1 MLSKRLHGGP
11 GSEELRQLIAPALK
25 VSFFSKKKKTKNCHK
40 CFCQAYLVEGGVLPE
55 SETSTPSDDDPW
67 SEVWDKLD
75 AAIKKTFGRALNVD
89 DVERAKSTAGGWE
102 GEHL

>member
-1 MLSKRLHGGP
+1 M
-11 GSEELRQLIAPALK
+11 
-25 VSFFSKKKKTKNCHK
+25 
-40 CFCQAYLVEGGVLPE
+40 LPE